1 MNFLIPG
8 GAGYI
13 GIHIAFLL
21 LDSGHDVVIIDN
33 FSNSSSESIDDLE
46 NLMGRKI
53 TFYQSDISNKTELN
67 RIFTKHSFDAVI
79 HLAALKSVS
88 ESILKPNEYFKNNC
102 NGSSCL
108 LSVMRSFGV

>member
-53 TFYQSDISNKTELN
+53 TFYQSDISDETELN

-88 ESILKPNEYFKNNC
+88 EKAIC
-102 NGSSCL
+102 
-108 LSVMRSFGV
+108 V